1 MPLRSRLW
9 RIGRTRERER
19 ERETGVQHI
28 IIYRIDYKNLSLR
41 SKAFVITYIYTHR
54 SYYSY
59 TKLERFNFFSSQAGV
74 LNCRKTLRNRHIN
87 RLFLAPLSLSRAAQT
102 RTRTTPTKRVRWF
115 KEYEQHYANNGVTG
129 HARPLSRLSLPR
141 FTLTPPIA
149 SSRDRRRHELEHR
162 INRHVKR
169 DRGLVPI
176 HSTGSKRRDGNDDES
191 GRAKVPL
198 GWFLRVVRDVSF
210 VQVFTKRR
218 TQRVVDG
225 VFRVFRRDGDMRDV
239 YAVIREDDADE
250 SRVKAGIFWNDSN
263 D

>member
-1 MPLRSRLW
+1 M
-9 RIGRTRERER
+9 
-19 ERETGVQHI
+19 
-28 IIYRIDYKNLSLR
+28 
-41 SKAFVITYIYTHR
+41 
-54 SYYSY
+54 
-59 TKLERFNFFSSQAGV
+59 
-74 LNCRKTLRNRHIN
+74 
-87 RLFLAPLSLSRAAQT
+87 
-102 RTRTTPTKRVRWF
+102 RWF
-115 KEYEQHYANNGVTG
+115 KEYEQHYTNNGVTG